1 MSFFILRINN
11 NKNLI
16 SMSHQN
22 KQYDAN
28 QYDVTERAINS
39 ILPKFNAF
47 VHEVPKKTI
56 FLGFD
61 GYLDSLYSMVRS
73 REDSQNFQKME
84 SMKEFSARVESAA
97 GSSCNIERVL
107 KKKIAGGFAPN
118 MARAIS
124 HFGSKVILAA
134 AMGYPTIHPLFK
146 EYPPKVELKSIRD
159 MGETAGFEFDDG
171 KVMCTD
177 FGNINTIT
185 WNTIMERIPRDE
197 FIGLIE
203 RSDAIG
209 QGHWSLV
216 PNMNDFWEHFIKD
229 IFPNLSQPK
238 KKLFMVDVAD
248 LKKRSHKDIN
258 TMLKLLQKIDG
269 IMPAMLS
276 MNDKET
282 IDIANVLS
290 AGDSEFERKNISVMK
305 TRNDYVDI
313 GERFNQVLN
322 LSYIVTHDPH
332 FATIT
337 TKTKHLWVTEGYTS
351 KPKFTTAAGDH
362 FNGGLTVALLSGLT
376 PEESL
381 IVGNAL
387 TAIFVRTGVSVG
399 PEIVKRFVEEYFS
412 YILNDR
418 IEFEL

>member
-1 MSFFILRINN
+1 MSEL
-11 NKNLI
+11 NKPKAIQENP
-16 SMSHQN
+16 
-22 KQYDAN
+22 
-28 QYDVTERAINS
+28 YDVTEKAINS
-39 ILPKFNAF
+39 LLPKFKDF
-47 VHEVPKKTI
+47 IQMVPNKTV

-61 GYLDSLYSMVRS
+61 GYIDSLYSMVRS
-73 REDSQNFQKME
+73 RTDSNTWERMD
-84 SMKEFSARVESAA
+84 SMKQFGTRINETA

-107 KKKIAGGFAPN
+107 KKRIAGGFAPN

-134 AMGYPTIHPLFK
+134 AMGYPSIHPLFK
-146 EYPPKVELKSIRD
+146 EYPSKVTLKSITD

-177 FGNINTIT
+177 FGNINNIT
-185 WNTIMERIPRDE
+185 WNIIMERIPRDE
-197 FIGLIE
+197 FINFIE
-203 RSDAIG
+203 HSNGIG

-216 PNMNDFWEHFIKD
+216 PNMNNFWENLIKD
-229 IFPNLSQPK
+229 ILPCVSSTK

-258 TMLKLLQKIDG
+258 KMLKLLQKIDT

-282 IDIANVLS
+282 IDVANVLS
-290 AGDSEFERKNISVMK
+290 SGDSEFEHKKISPIK

-337 TKTKHLWVTEGYTS
+337 TKNNHMWVTEGYTS

-362 FNGGLTVALLSGLT
+362 FNGGLTVALLCGLN
-376 PEESL
+376 PEEAL
-381 IVGNAL
+381 VIGNAL
-387 TAIFVRTGVSVG
+387 TAIFVRTGVSVE
-399 PEIVKRFVEEYFS
+399 PIVVQRFVEEYFS
-412 YILNDR
+412 FILNDR
-418 IEFEL
+418 TEFQI